1 MGMVKGTTWMMA
13 MAMRLVGDNEGKCN
27 GGKIEFGSIG

>member
-1 MGMVKGTTWMMA
+1 MGMAKVTTWMMA
-13 MAMRLVGDNEGKCN
+13 MATRLAGDEEGKCN